1 MTDDKILA
9 HRPLIPNSSFVL
21 SQQGNGHFVQCL
33 IDSSISEVN
42 VSDLLQQLNRELA
55 AVAEEAQRS
64 LVSISNGR
72 RGAGAGT
79 IWHPEGLIL
88 TNAHV
93 VQLRSP
99 KVTLPDGRT
108 SPGRVLA
115 HDEELDLAALRVDAA
130 DLPTIELGRSQRLRP
145 GQWVLAVGHP
155 WGVAGAATA
164 GVVIGMGPPPE
175 MTMPGGELIHVG
187 LHLRPVPWG
196 GPLVGSDG
204 RLVGINTMMAG
215 PDVGLA
221 VPVHVVKAF
230 LRQALA

>member
-1 MTDDKILA
+1 M
-9 HRPLIPNSSFVL
+9 
-21 SQQGNGHFVQCL
+21 
-33 IDSSISEVN
+33 
-42 VSDLLQQLNRELA
+42 SDLLQHLNEDLS
-55 AVAEEAQRS
+55 AVAEEARRS

-79 IWHPEGLIL
+79 IWHPDGLIL

-99 KVTLPDGRT
+99 KVTLPGGRIA
-108 SPGRVLA
+108 PARLLA
-115 HDEELDLAALRVDAA
+115 HDRELDLAALRVDAA
-130 DLPTIELGRSQRLRP
+130 DLPTIELGESKQLQP
-145 GQWVLAVGHP
+145 GEWVLALGHP

-175 MTMPGGELIHVG
+175 MATPGRELLHVG
-187 LHLRPVPWG
+187 LHLRPGHSG
-196 GPLVGSDG
+196 GPLVDTGG

>member
-1 MTDDKILA
+1 MS
-9 HRPLIPNSSFVL
+9 N
-21 SQQGNGHFVQCL
+21 
-33 IDSSISEVN
+33 
-42 VSDLLQQLNRELA
+42 LLQELNHDLSKL
-55 AVAEEAQRS
+55 AEEAQRS

-79 IWHPEGLIL
+79 IWHPDGLIL

-108 SPGRVLA
+108 APARVLA
-115 HDEELDLAALRVDAA
+115 HDKVLDLAALSVDAA
-130 DLPTIELGRSQRLRP
+130 DLPTIELGDSQRLQP
-145 GQWVLAVGHP
+145 GEWVLALGHP
-155 WGVAGAATA
+155 WGVDGAATA
-164 GVVIGMGPPPE
+164 GTVIGVGPPPE
-175 MTMPGGELIHVG
+175 MATPERELIHVG
-187 LHLRPVPWG
+187 LHLRPGHSG
-196 GPLVGSDG
+196 GPLLDTYG

-230 LRQALA
+230 LRQAIT